1 MKQIALISKLSEDIE
16 EEVTIKIDNVEFV
29 AFANILPYELEI
41 GKSYEVLVGIT
52 ILDDFEIHEINF
64 ESKEIMSIDNTFKYL
79 IRGFVKESG
88 IIDAGIIIEDEI
100 FKEYQYLIGR
110 YIEVEVDR
118 INVEFL

>member
-79 IRGFVKESG
+79 IRGFVKEGG

-118 INVEFL
+118 ISVEFL